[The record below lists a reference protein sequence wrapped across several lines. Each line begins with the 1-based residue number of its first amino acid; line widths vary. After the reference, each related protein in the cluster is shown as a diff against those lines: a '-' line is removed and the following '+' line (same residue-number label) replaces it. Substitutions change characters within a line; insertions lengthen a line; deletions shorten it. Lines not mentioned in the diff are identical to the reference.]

1 MKSWPVWDK
10 PLLWNPQDP
19 ALEDEARLDLMGS
32 AGQELCYKSLSL
44 WWYVKKCRICFL
56 WVQFLLLTNWVW
68 MDFSYQ
74 RRIYLGA
81 CWEDECRVT
90 FLLGQM
96 EEIAR
101 LVSQIHMM
109 LQAPYTWGWQ
119 ELLNCIINF
128 FDFSSCPLV
137 VFDLLTVLCSE
148 LWQSGALHEIGIH
161 ILETGALYP
170 RAIALSWEFGWQ
182 RTELCWLVGQR
193 NGFLL
198 WKAKSSVCFL
208 ELSPVRGR
216 VFLGQSNAMLEGT
229 EEVLGRNHKASIFA
243 FSRSYSKQNQLF
255 LHLLLFSR

>member
-44 WWYVKKCRICFL
+44 WWYVKKCRICFCWL
-56 WVQFLLLTNWVW
+56 QFLLLTDWVW
-68 MDFSYQ
+68 MDLSYQ

-90 FLLGQM
+90 FLLGQI

-137 VFDLLTVLCSE
+137 VFGSANCPVFGALAVRGSAWDWHSYPWDWCFVSSGNCTLLGVWLAKNRTVLACWAEEWVSAVE
-148 LWQSGALHEIGIH
+148 SQIFSLL
-161 ILETGALYP
+161 L
-170 RAIALSWEFGWQ
+170 RAI
-182 RTELCWLVGQR
+182 TC
-193 NGFLL
+193 
-198 WKAKSSVCFL
+198 
-208 ELSPVRGR
+208 
-216 VFLGQSNAMLEGT
+216 
-229 EEVLGRNHKASIFA
+229 
-243 FSRSYSKQNQLF
+243 
-255 LHLLLFSR
+255 